1 MGSTRHKVQLVQG
14 INMGTLWVLGLKV
27 SSEAYLCYKVNIQCH
42 ANIPTAASITL
53 NLFYIINYN
62 LLIPVQN

>member
-1 MGSTRHKVQLVQG
+1 
-14 INMGTLWVLGLKV
+14 MGTLWVLGLKV